1 MENPSAQSTSRFVNR
16 TNPGVIVTVLHVGQ
30 YRLAEL
36 KSPVIIYQRDNQI
49 YVRLTSEFHTKFK
62 PYEES

>member
-1 MENPSAQSTSRFVNR
+1 MENPSAQSTYRFVNR
-16 TNPGVIVTVLHVGQ
+16 TNPQVVVTVLHVGQ

-36 KSPVIIYQRDNQI
+36 KAPVIIYQRDNRI

>member
-1 MENPSAQSTSRFVNR
+1 MENPSAQSTSKFVNR
-16 TNPGVIVTVLHVGQ
+16 TNSGVVVTVLHVGQ

-36 KSPVIIYQRDNQI
+36 RAPVIIYQRDNRI

>member
-1 MENPSAQSTSRFVNR
+1 MENPTVESTSRFVNR
-16 TNPGVIVTVLHVGQ
+16 TNPGVVVTVLHVGQ

-36 KSPVIIYQRDNQI
+36 RAPVIVYQRDNQI

>member
-1 MENPSAQSTSRFVNR
+1 MENPTVESTSRFVNR
-16 TNPGVIVTVLHVGQ
+16 TNPGVVVTVLHVGQ

-36 KSPVIIYQRDNQI
+36 RAPVIVYQRDNRI

>member
-1 MENPSAQSTSRFVNR
+1 MENPSALPSERFINR
-16 TNPGVIVTVLHVGQ
+16 SNPRVIVTVIHVGQ

-36 KSPVIIYQRDNQI
+36 KAPVIIYQRGSNI

>member
-1 MENPSAQSTSRFVNR
+1 MENPPALPSSRFVNR
-16 TNPGVIVTVLHVGQ
+16 SNPGVIVTVLHVGQ

-36 KSPVIIYQRDNQI
+36 KAPVIIYQRGSNI

>member
-1 MENPSAQSTSRFVNR
+1 MENPTVESTSRFVNR

-36 KSPVIIYQRDNQI
+36 RAPVVIYQRDNQI

>member
-36 KSPVIIYQRDNQI
+36 KAPVIIYQRDNQI

-62 PYEES
+62 PYEEN

>member
-1 MENPSAQSTSRFVNR
+1 MENPSVEPTSRFVNR

-36 KSPVIIYQRDNQI
+36 KAPVVIYQRDNQI

>member
-1 MENPSAQSTSRFVNR
+1 MENPSTLPPSRFVNR
-16 TNPGVIVTVLHVGQ
+16 SNPGVIVTVLHVGQ

-36 KSPVIIYQRDNQI
+36 KAPVIIYQRGSDI

>member
-1 MENPSAQSTSRFVNR
+1 MENPSAIPPCRFVNR
-16 TNPGVIVTVLHVGQ
+16 SNPGVIVTVLHVGQ

-36 KSPVIIYQRDNQI
+36 KAPVIIYQRGSDI

>member
-1 MENPSAQSTSRFVNR
+1 MENPTVESTSRFVNR

-36 KSPVIIYQRDNQI
+36 RAPVVIYPRDNQI
-49 YVRLTSEFHTKFK
+49 YFRLTSEFHTKFK

>member
-1 MENPSAQSTSRFVNR
+1 MENPSAQSAHRFVNR
-16 TNPGVIVTVLHVGQ
+16 TNPGVVVTVLHVGQ

-36 KSPVIIYQRDNQI
+36 RAPVIVYQRDNRI

>member
-1 MENPSAQSTSRFVNR
+1 MENTSALPSSRFVNR
-16 TNPGVIVTVLHVGQ
+16 SNPGVVVTVLHVGQ

-36 KSPVIIYQRDNQI
+36 KAPVIIYQRGSDI

>member
-1 MENPSAQSTSRFVNR
+1 MENPSAIPPSRFVNR
-16 TNPGVIVTVLHVGQ
+16 SNSGVIVTVLHVGQ

-36 KSPVIIYQRDNQI
+36 KAPVIIYQRGSNI

>member
-1 MENPSAQSTSRFVNR
+1 MENPSALPPSRFVNR
-16 TNPGVIVTVLHVGQ
+16 SNSGVIVTVLHVGQ

-36 KSPVIIYQRDNQI
+36 KAPVIIYQRDNRI

>member
-1 MENPSAQSTSRFVNR
+1 M
-16 TNPGVIVTVLHVGQ
+16 GQ

-36 KSPVIIYQRDNQI
+36 KSPVTIYQRDNQI

-62 PYEES
+62 PYEEN

>member
-1 MENPSAQSTSRFVNR
+1 MEITATQSTSRFVNR
-16 TNPGVIVTVLHVGQ
+16 SNPGVIVTVLHVGQ

-36 KSPVIIYQRDNQI
+36 KAPVIIYQRGSNI

>member
-1 MENPSAQSTSRFVNR
+1 MENPTVESTSRFVNR
-16 TNPGVIVTVLHVGQ
+16 TNPGVVVTVLHVGQ

-36 KSPVIIYQRDNQI
+36 RAPVVIYQRDNQI

>member
-1 MENPSAQSTSRFVNR
+1 MENPTVESTSRFVNR
-16 TNPGVIVTVLHVGQ
+16 TNPGVIVTLLHVGQ

-36 KSPVIIYQRDNQI
+36 KVPVIIYQRDNQI